1 MVDTAAQVK
10 ASPELLEVM
19 RQGERDKQWLQENPG
34 VLAPYRGEWVVIYR
48 RRVVAHSGETP
59 DVARAAPAD
68 KYPGALL
75 LYVPTEEEARAVHI

>member
-1 MVDTAAQVK
+1 MADTITRGKV
-10 ASPELLEVM
+10 SSELLAVM
-19 RQGERDKQWLQENPG
+19 RQGEADDRWLQEHPEA
-34 VLAPYRGEWVVIYR
+34 LAPYRGEWVVIHG
-48 RRVVAHSGETP
+48 RRVVAHSGQTP